1 MQDFI
6 RIGGPITSSPL
17 NENFRRLL
25 NAISMANTN
34 LVFPEENGVV
44 NTVTDMYAVPD
55 PLDGQVCY
63 VVSSG
68 EFYRYSKTD
77 NK

>member
-6 RIGGPITSSPL
+6 RIGGPIVSSPL
-17 NENFRRLL
+17 NENFRRLA
-25 NAISMANTN
+25 NAISMANVN
-34 LVFPEENGVV
+34 LVFPEDNGVV
-44 NTVTDMYAVPD
+44 STVADMYAVPD

-77 NK
+77 NQ

>member
-6 RIGGPITSSPL
+6 RIGGPIVSSPL

-25 NAISMANTN
+25 NAISMANVN
-34 LVFPEENGVV
+34 LVFPDEDGVV
-44 NTVTDMYAVPD
+44 STITDMNNIAD

-63 VVSSG
+63 VISSG
-68 EFYRYSKTD
+68 EFYRYSKGD